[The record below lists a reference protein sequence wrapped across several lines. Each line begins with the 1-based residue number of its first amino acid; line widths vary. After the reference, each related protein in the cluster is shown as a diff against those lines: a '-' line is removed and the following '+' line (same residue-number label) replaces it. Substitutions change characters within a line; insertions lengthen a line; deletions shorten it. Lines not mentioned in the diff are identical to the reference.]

1 MKYHLF
7 LLFILLSNNLICQ
20 DNFEEL
26 DFLFPGDSIPSSTFM
41 LDEVTVFQPLKFK
54 NDAEIKRYVIL
65 RYRVKKVYPYAKLA
79 SERMNRIDSRVDS
92 IKSKRQKRL
101 YLKKLEKFV
110 YDEFSNELRKLS
122 RSQGRIL
129 VKLLNR
135 QTGLTA
141 HRIVSEYRN
150 KFRALLYNTAA
161 SFYSIS
167 LKDQYE
173 PFEDFEDYLIE
184 DILQRAFVENKLE
197 RQASALN
204 YDFAK
209 LYNKWKTEKKSN

>member
-1 MKYHLF
+1 MKYF
-7 LLFILLSNNLICQ
+7 LSLLLIFFSNILTCQ
-20 DNFEEL
+20 EEIEKL
-26 DFLFPGDSIPSSTFM
+26 DFLFPGDSIPTNTFV

-54 NDAEIKRYVIL
+54 NDEEIRKYVIL

-92 IKSKRQKRL
+92 IRSKRKKRL

-110 YDEFSNELRKLS
+110 YDEFSDELRKLS

-135 QTGLTA
+135 QTGVTA
-141 HRIVSEYRN
+141 HKIVSEYRN
-150 KFRALLYNTAA
+150 KFRALIYNTAA

-167 LKDQYE
+167 LKDKYE
-173 PFEDFEDYLIE
+173 PFEDYEDYLIE
-184 DILQRAFVENKLE
+184 DILQRSFSDGSLE
-197 RQASALN
+197 KQDYAL
-204 YDFAK
+204 DFNLDS
-209 LYNKWKTEKKSN
+209 LYTFWKEKK

>member
-1 MKYHLF
+1 MKYYLF
-7 LLFILLSNNLICQ
+7 LLLIFLSNILTCQ
-20 DNFEEL
+20 EQIEKL
-26 DFLFPGDSIPSSTFM
+26 DFLFPGDSIPTNTFV

-54 NDAEIKRYVIL
+54 NDEEIRKYVIL

-92 IKSKRQKRL
+92 IRSKRKKRL

-110 YDEFSNELRKLS
+110 YDEFSDELRKLS

-141 HRIVSEYRN
+141 HKIVSEYRN
-150 KFRALLYNTAA
+150 KFRALIYNTAA

-167 LKDQYE
+167 LKDKYE
-173 PFEDFEDYLIE
+173 PFEDYEDYLIE
-184 DILQRAFVENKLE
+184 DILQRSFSDGSLEKQDYALDFDLDSLYAFWN
-197 RQASALN
+197 
-204 YDFAK
+204 
-209 LYNKWKTEKKSN
+209 EKK

>member
-1 MKYHLF
+1 MKYF
-7 LLFILLSNNLICQ
+7 LSLLLIFFSNILTCQ
-20 DNFEEL
+20 EEIEKL
-26 DFLFPGDSIPSSTFM
+26 DFLFPGDSIPTNTFV

-54 NDAEIKRYVIL
+54 NDEEIRKYVIL

-92 IKSKRQKRL
+92 IRSKRKKRL
-101 YLKKLEKFV
+101 YLKKLERFV
-110 YDEFSNELRKLS
+110 YDEFSDELRKLS

-141 HRIVSEYRN
+141 HKIVSEYRN
-150 KFRALLYNTAA
+150 KFRALIYNTAA

-167 LKDQYE
+167 LKDKYE
-173 PFEDFEDYLIE
+173 PFEDYEDYLIE
-184 DILQRAFVENKLE
+184 DILQRSFSDGSLE
-197 RQASALN
+197 KQDYAL
-204 YDFAK
+204 DFDLDS
-209 LYNKWKTEKKSN
+209 LYTFWKEKK

>member
-7 LLFILLSNNLICQ
+7 LFLILLSNNLICQ
-20 DNFEEL
+20 DNFQDI
-26 DFLFPGDSIPSSTFM
+26 DFLFPGDSIPSNTFI
-41 LDEVTVFQPLKFK
+41 LDEVTVYQPLTFE
-54 NDAEIKRYVIL
+54 NDDEIKRYVIL
-65 RYRVKKVYPYAKLA
+65 RYRVKKVYSYAKLA

-92 IKSKRQKRL
+92 IDSKRQKRL

-110 YDEFSNELRKLS
+110 YNEFSDELRKLS

-141 HRIVSEYRN
+141 HRIVSDYRN

-167 LKDQYE
+167 LKDKYE
-173 PFEDFEDYLIE
+173 PFEDYEDYLIE
-184 DILQRAFVENKLE
+184 DILQRSFSDGSLE
-197 RQASALN
+197 KQDYAL
-204 YDFAK
+204 DFDLDE
-209 LYNKWKTEKKSN
+209 LYVFWRDKK

>member
-1 MKYHLF
+1 MKYYLF
-7 LLFILLSNNLICQ
+7 LLLIFFSNILTCQ
-20 DNFEEL
+20 EQIEKL
-26 DFLFPGDSIPSSTFM
+26 DFLFPGDSIPTNTFV

-54 NDAEIKRYVIL
+54 NDEEIRKYVIL

-92 IKSKRQKRL
+92 IRSKRKKRL

-110 YDEFSNELRKLS
+110 YDEFSDELRKLS

-141 HRIVSEYRN
+141 HKIVSEYRN
-150 KFRALLYNTAA
+150 KFRALIYNTAA

-167 LKDQYE
+167 LKDKYE
-173 PFEDFEDYLIE
+173 PVEDYEDYLIE
-184 DILQRAFVENKLE
+184 DLLQRSFSDGSLE
-197 RQASALN
+197 KQDYAL
-204 YDFAK
+204 DFDLDS
-209 LYNKWKTEKKSN
+209 LYIFWKEKK

>member
-1 MKYHLF
+1 MKYYLF
-7 LLFILLSNNLICQ
+7 LLLIFFSNILNCQ
-20 DNFEEL
+20 EEIKKL
-26 DFLFPGDSIPSSTFM
+26 DFLFPGDSIPTNTFV

-54 NDAEIKRYVIL
+54 NDEEIRKYVIL

-92 IKSKRQKRL
+92 IRSKRKKRL

-110 YDEFSNELRKLS
+110 YDEFSDELRKLS

-141 HRIVSEYRN
+141 HKIVSEYRN
-150 KFRALLYNTAA
+150 KFRALIYNTAA

-167 LKDQYE
+167 LKDKYE
-173 PFEDFEDYLIE
+173 PFEDYEDYLIE
-184 DILQRAFVENKLE
+184 DILQRSFSDGSLE
-197 RQASALN
+197 KQDYAL
-204 YDFAK
+204 DFNLDS
-209 LYNKWKTEKKSN
+209 LYTFWKEKK

>member
-1 MKYHLF
+1 MKYYLF
-7 LLFILLSNNLICQ
+7 LLLIFFSNILTCQ
-20 DNFEEL
+20 EEIEKL
-26 DFLFPGDSIPSSTFM
+26 DFLFPGDSIPTNTFV
-41 LDEVTVFQPLKFK
+41 LDEVTVFQHLKFK
-54 NDAEIKRYVIL
+54 NDEEIRKYVIL

-92 IKSKRQKRL
+92 IRSKRKKRL

-110 YDEFSNELRKLS
+110 YDEFSDELRKLS

-141 HRIVSEYRN
+141 HKIVSEYRN
-150 KFRALLYNTAA
+150 KFRALIYNTAA

-167 LKDQYE
+167 LKDKYE
-173 PFEDFEDYLIE
+173 PFEDYEDYLIE
-184 DILQRAFVENKLE
+184 DILQRSFSDGSLE
-197 RQASALN
+197 KQDYAL
-204 YDFAK
+204 DFNLDS
-209 LYNKWKTEKKSN
+209 LYTFWKEKK

>member
-1 MKYHLF
+1 MKYYLF
-7 LLFILLSNNLICQ
+7 LLLIFFSNILTCQ
-20 DNFEEL
+20 EEIEKL
-26 DFLFPGDSIPSSTFM
+26 DFLFPGDSIPTNTFV

-54 NDAEIKRYVIL
+54 NDEEIRKYVIL

-92 IKSKRQKRL
+92 IRSKRKKRL

-110 YDEFSNELRKLS
+110 YDEFSDELRKLS

-141 HRIVSEYRN
+141 HKIVSEYRN
-150 KFRALLYNTAA
+150 KFRALIYNTAA
-161 SFYSIS
+161 TFYSIS
-167 LKDQYE
+167 LKDKYE
-173 PFEDFEDYLIE
+173 PFEDYEDYLIE
-184 DILQRAFVENKLE
+184 DILQRSFSDGSLE
-197 RQASALN
+197 KQDYAL
-204 YDFAK
+204 DFNLDS
-209 LYNKWKTEKKSN
+209 LYTFWKEKK

>member
-1 MKYHLF
+1 MKYYLF
-7 LLFILLSNNLICQ
+7 LLLIFFSNILTCQ
-20 DNFEEL
+20 EEIEKL
-26 DFLFPGDSIPSSTFM
+26 DFLFPGDSIPTNTFV

-54 NDAEIKRYVIL
+54 NDEEIRKYVIL

-92 IKSKRQKRL
+92 IRSKRKKRL

-110 YDEFSNELRKLS
+110 YDEFSDELRKLS

-141 HRIVSEYRN
+141 HKIVSEYRN
-150 KFRALLYNTAA
+150 KFRALIYNTAA

-167 LKDQYE
+167 LKDKYK
-173 PFEDFEDYLIE
+173 PFEDYEDYLIE
-184 DILQRAFVENKLE
+184 DILQRSFSDGSLE
-197 RQASALN
+197 KQDYAL
-204 YDFAK
+204 DFNLDS
-209 LYNKWKTEKKSN
+209 LYTFWKEKK

>member
-1 MKYHLF
+1 MKYLF
-7 LLFILLSNNLICQ
+7 SFIAFIFITDLSSQIPDEN
-20 DNFEEL
+20 L
-26 DFLFPGDSIPSSTFM
+26 DFLFPGDSIPANTFM
-41 LDEVTVFQPLKFK
+41 LDEVQVFQPLKFN
-54 NDAEIKRYVIL
+54 NDEEIKRYVIL

-92 IKSKRQKRL
+92 INSKRKKRL

-110 YDEFSNELRKLS
+110 YDEFSDELRKLS

-141 HRIVSEYRN
+141 HKIVSEYRN

-167 LKDQYE
+167 LKDEYE
-173 PFEDFEDYLIE
+173 PFDDYEDYLIE
-184 DILQRAFVENKLE
+184 DILQRSFSEGSLE
-197 RQASALN
+197 KQDYAL
-204 YDFAK
+204 DFNIDS
-209 LYNKWKTEKKSN
+209 LYNHWKVKK

>member
-7 LLFILLSNNLICQ
+7 LLLILFSNNLISQ
-20 DNFEEL
+20 DNLEEL
-26 DFLFPGDSIPSSTFM
+26 DFLFPGDSIPSNTFM
-41 LDEVTVFQPLKFK
+41 LDEVTVFQPLKFN
-54 NDAEIKRYVIL
+54 NDEEIKRYVIL

-79 SERMNRIDSRVDS
+79 SERMIKIDARVDS
-92 IKSKRQKRL
+92 IKSKRKKRV

-110 YDEFSNELRKLS
+110 YKEFSDELRKLS

-141 HRIVSEYRN
+141 HKIVSEYRN

-167 LKDQYE
+167 LKDEYE
-173 PFEDFEDYLIE
+173 PFVDFEDYLIE
-184 DILQRAFVENKLE
+184 DILQRSFSDGSLKK
-197 RQASALN
+197 Q
-204 YDFAK
+204 DFA
-209 LYNKWKTEKKSN
+209 LDFDLDEIYEFWLDKKQ

>member
-7 LLFILLSNNLICQ
+7 LLLILLSNNLICQ
-20 DNFEEL
+20 DNFQEL
-26 DFLFPGDSIPSSTFM
+26 DFLFPGDSIPSNTFM
-41 LDEVTVFQPLKFK
+41 LDEVTVYQPLTFE
-54 NDAEIKRYVIL
+54 NDDEIKRYVIL
-65 RYRVKKVYPYAKLA
+65 RYRVKKVYSYAKLA
-79 SERMNRIDSRVDS
+79 SERMNKIDSRVGS
-92 IKSKRQKRL
+92 INSKRKKRL

-110 YDEFSNELRKLS
+110 YNEFSDELRKLS

-141 HRIVSEYRN
+141 HRIVSDYRN

-167 LKDQYE
+167 LKDKYE
-173 PFEDFEDYLIE
+173 PFEDYEDYLIE
-184 DILQRAFVENKLE
+184 DILQRSFSDGSLE
-197 RQASALN
+197 KQDYAL
-204 YDFAK
+204 DFDLDE
-209 LYNKWKTEKKSN
+209 LYVFWRDKK

>member
-1 MKYHLF
+1 MKYYLF
-7 LLFILLSNNLICQ
+7 LLLIFFSNILTCQ
-20 DNFEEL
+20 EEIEKL
-26 DFLFPGDSIPSSTFM
+26 DFLFPGDSIPTNTFV

-54 NDAEIKRYVIL
+54 NDEEIRKYVIL

-92 IKSKRQKRL
+92 IRSKRKKRL

-110 YDEFSNELRKLS
+110 YDEFSDELRKLS

-141 HRIVSEYRN
+141 HKIVSEYRN
-150 KFRALLYNTAA
+150 KFRALIYNTAA

-167 LKDQYE
+167 LKDKYE
-173 PFEDFEDYLIE
+173 PFEDYEDYLIE
-184 DILQRAFVENKLE
+184 DILQRSFSDGSLE
-197 RQASALN
+197 KQDYAV
-204 YDFAK
+204 DFNLDS
-209 LYNKWKTEKKSN
+209 LYTFWKEKK

>member
-1 MKYHLF
+1 MKFHLF
-7 LLFILLSNNLICQ
+7 LLLILFSNNLISQ
-20 DNFEEL
+20 DNLEEL
-26 DFLFPGDSIPSSTFM
+26 DFLFPGDSIPSNTFM
-41 LDEVTVFQPLKFK
+41 LDEVTVFQPLKFN
-54 NDAEIKRYVIL
+54 NDEEIKRYVIL

-79 SERMNRIDSRVDS
+79 SERIIKIDARVDS
-92 IKSKRQKRL
+92 IKSKRKKRV

-110 YDEFSNELRKLS
+110 YAEFSDELRKLS

-141 HRIVSEYRN
+141 HKIVSEYRN

-167 LKDQYE
+167 LKDEYE
-173 PFEDFEDYLIE
+173 PFVDYEDYLIE
-184 DILQRAFVENKLE
+184 DILQRSFSDGSLKK
-197 RQASALN
+197 Q
-204 YDFAK
+204 DFA
-209 LYNKWKTEKKSN
+209 LDFDLDEIYEFWLDKKQ

>member
-7 LLFILLSNNLICQ
+7 LFLILLSNNLICQ
-20 DNFEEL
+20 DNFKDI
-26 DFLFPGDSIPSSTFM
+26 DFLFPGDSIPSNTFM
-41 LDEVTVFQPLKFK
+41 LDEVSVYQPLTFE
-54 NDAEIKRYVIL
+54 NDDEIKRYVIL
-65 RYRVKKVYPYAKLA
+65 RYRVKKVYSYAKLA
-79 SERMNRIDSRVDS
+79 SERMNKIDSRVDS
-92 IKSKRQKRL
+92 INSKRKKRL

-110 YDEFSNELRKLS
+110 YSEFSDELRKLS

-141 HRIVSEYRN
+141 HRIVSDYRN

-167 LKDQYE
+167 LKDKYE
-173 PFEDFEDYLIE
+173 PFEDYEDYLIE
-184 DILQRAFVENKLE
+184 DILQRSFSDGSLE
-197 RQASALN
+197 KQDYAL
-204 YDFAK
+204 DFDLDE
-209 LYNKWKTEKKSN
+209 LYVFWRDKK

>member
-1 MKYHLF
+1 MKYYLF
-7 LLFILLSNNLICQ
+7 LLLIFLSNILTCQ
-20 DNFEEL
+20 EQIEKL
-26 DFLFPGDSIPSSTFM
+26 DFLFPGDSIPTNTFV

-54 NDAEIKRYVIL
+54 NDEEIRKYVIL

-92 IKSKRQKRL
+92 IRSKRKKRL

-110 YDEFSNELRKLS
+110 YDEFSDELRKLS

-141 HRIVSEYRN
+141 HKIVSEYRN
-150 KFRALLYNTAA
+150 KFRALIYNTAA

-167 LKDQYE
+167 LKDKYE
-173 PFEDFEDYLIE
+173 PFEDYEDYLIE
-184 DILQRAFVENKLE
+184 DILQRSFSDGSLE
-197 RQASALN
+197 KQDYAL
-204 YDFAK
+204 DFDLDS
-209 LYNKWKTEKKSN
+209 LYTFWNEKK

>member
-7 LLFILLSNNLICQ
+7 LLLILFSNNLISQ
-20 DNFEEL
+20 DNLEEL
-26 DFLFPGDSIPSSTFM
+26 DFLFPGDSIPSNTFM
-41 LDEVTVFQPLKFK
+41 LDEVTVFQPLKFN
-54 NDAEIKRYVIL
+54 NDEEIKRYVIL

-79 SERMNRIDSRVDS
+79 SERMIKIDARVDS
-92 IKSKRQKRL
+92 IKSKRKKRV

-110 YDEFSNELRKLS
+110 YKEFSDELRKLS

-141 HRIVSEYRN
+141 HKIVSEYRN

-167 LKDQYE
+167 LKDEYE
-173 PFEDFEDYLIE
+173 PFIDFEDYLIE
-184 DILQRAFVENKLE
+184 DILQRSFSDGSLKK
-197 RQASALN
+197 QDYAL
-204 YDFAK
+204 DFDLDK
-209 LYNKWKTEKKSN
+209 IYEFWLDKNQ

>member
-7 LLFILLSNNLICQ
+7 LLLILFSNNLISQ
-20 DNFEEL
+20 DNLEEL
-26 DFLFPGDSIPSSTFM
+26 DFLFPGDSIPSNTFM
-41 LDEVTVFQPLKFK
+41 LDEVTVFQPLKFN
-54 NDAEIKRYVIL
+54 NDEEIKRYVIL

-79 SERMNRIDSRVDS
+79 SERMIKIDARVDS
-92 IKSKRQKRL
+92 IKSKRKKRV

-110 YDEFSNELRKLS
+110 YKEFSDELRKLS

-141 HRIVSEYRN
+141 HKIVSEYRN

-167 LKDQYE
+167 LKDEYE
-173 PFEDFEDYLIE
+173 PFVDFEDYLIE
-184 DILQRAFVENKLE
+184 DILQRSFSDGSLKK
-197 RQASALN
+197 QDYAL
-204 YDFAK
+204 DFDLDEIYEFWLDK
-209 LYNKWKTEKKSN
+209 NQ

>member
-7 LLFILLSNNLICQ
+7 LLLILLSNNLFCQ

-26 DFLFPGDSIPSSTFM
+26 DFLFPGDSIPSNAFM
-41 LDEVTVFQPLKFK
+41 LDEVTVYQPLSFE
-54 NDAEIKRYVIL
+54 NDDEIKRYVIL
-65 RYRVKKVYPYAKLA
+65 RYRVKKVYSYAKLA
-79 SERMNRIDSRVDS
+79 SERMNRIDSRVYS
-92 IKSKRQKRL
+92 INSKRQKRL

-110 YDEFSNELRKLS
+110 YDEFSDELRKLS

-141 HRIVSEYRN
+141 HRIVSDYRN

-167 LKDQYE
+167 LKDKYE
-173 PFEDFEDYLIE
+173 PFEDYEDYLIE
-184 DILQRAFVENKLE
+184 DILQRSFSDGSLE
-197 RQASALN
+197 KQDYAL
-204 YDFAK
+204 DFNLDE
-209 LYNKWKTEKKSN
+209 LYVFWRDKN

>member
-1 MKYHLF
+1 MKYYLF
-7 LLFILLSNNLICQ
+7 LLLIFFSNILTCQ
-20 DNFEEL
+20 EEIEKL
-26 DFLFPGDSIPSSTFM
+26 DFLFPGDSIPTNTFV

-54 NDAEIKRYVIL
+54 NDEEIRKYVIL

-92 IKSKRQKRL
+92 IRSKRKKRL

-110 YDEFSNELRKLS
+110 YDEFSDELRKLS

-141 HRIVSEYRN
+141 HKIVSEYRN
-150 KFRALLYNTAA
+150 KFRALIYNTAA

-167 LKDQYE
+167 LKDEYE
-173 PFEDFEDYLIE
+173 PFEDYEDYLIE
-184 DILQRAFVENKLE
+184 DILQRSFSDGLLE
-197 RQASALN
+197 KQDYAL
-204 YDFAK
+204 DFDLDE
-209 LYNKWKTEKKSN
+209 LYVFWRDKK

>member
-1 MKYHLF
+1 MKYYLF
-7 LLFILLSNNLICQ
+7 LLLIFFSNILTCQ
-20 DNFEEL
+20 EEIEKL
-26 DFLFPGDSIPSSTFM
+26 DFLFPGDSIPTNTFV

-54 NDAEIKRYVIL
+54 NDEEIRKYVIL

-92 IKSKRQKRL
+92 IRSKRKKRL

-110 YDEFSNELRKLS
+110 YDEFSDELRKLS

-141 HRIVSEYRN
+141 HKIVSEYRN
-150 KFRALLYNTAA
+150 KFRALIYNTAA

-167 LKDQYE
+167 LKDKYE
-173 PFEDFEDYLIE
+173 PFEDYEDYLIE
-184 DILQRAFVENKLE
+184 DILQRSFSDGSLE
-197 RQASALN
+197 KQDYAL
-204 YDFAK
+204 DFNLDS
-209 LYNKWKTEKKSN
+209 LYTFWKVKK